1 MKKQT
6 RRKFN
11 LALKAKVALE
21 AVKNQKTLA
30 ELAKEFDI
38 NPVMISKWKAEFIG
52 NLSATFEKSDNT
64 DSKEIDSKELY
75 ATIDKLQVE
84 NDFFKKKLQE
94 VGNQD
99 LRILLIQPRNS
110 KISIRK
116 QCELLSVN
124 RSRVYYKPVDE
135 KPENIEM
142 MNIMDRHLTK
152 HPIEGVKSMTLK
164 TFCHLFLKIKLI
176 S

>member
-11 LALKAKVALE
+11 PALKAKVALE

-38 NPVMISKWKAEFIG
+38 NPVMISKWKAEFLG

-75 ATIDKLQVE
+75 ATIGKLQAE

-94 VGNQD
+94 VGN
-99 LRILLIQPRNS
+99 
-110 KISIRK
+110 
-116 QCELLSVN
+116 
-124 RSRVYYKPVDE
+124 
-135 KPENIEM
+135 
-142 MNIMDRHLTK
+142 
-152 HPIEGVKSMTLK
+152 
-164 TFCHLFLKIKLI
+164 
-176 S
+176 